1 MLWILFVHPNS
12 MPALIFRAGWYGK
25 RHLHPRKTGETLR
38 EYLCR
43 LDRLHEIGSAAS
55 LLSAYAD
62 RYLYSAEKLHMSK
75 NDIRQIKKAF
85 SFF

>member
-1 MLWILFVHPNS
+1 MIWTLTVHPNS

-25 RHLHPRKTGETLR
+25 RHLHPRRKGETLR
-38 EYLCR
+38 EYLYR
-43 LDRLHEIGSAAS
+43 LDQLHEIGPAAS

-62 RYLYSAEKLHMSK
+62 QYLYSAENPDMSK
-75 NDIRQIKKAF
+75 NDIRQIKQAF